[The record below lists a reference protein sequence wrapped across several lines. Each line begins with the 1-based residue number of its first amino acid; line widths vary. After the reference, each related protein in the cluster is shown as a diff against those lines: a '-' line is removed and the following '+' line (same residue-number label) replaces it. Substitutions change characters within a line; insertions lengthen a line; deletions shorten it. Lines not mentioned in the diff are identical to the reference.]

1 MERVPKAKKV
11 RMANNVN
18 NTKLGSEC
26 KEGLGRPVRPN
37 KNESDKF
44 AELYLN
50 DYEKKNAYGCPGY
63 IMYDFEN
70 SQYCCSGRP
79 RTPIEMIWFV
89 FMMLESVLHTNNKG
103 HLRVIGY
110 YFDILLRKVPE
121 EKKAGLQR
129 QYDDYLRM
137 IDEQYIDFKKH
148 ADDPLSDAEQRIMD
162 EFEEAESEKES
173 KANAIYEK
181 QQNFLKSQK
190 K

>member
-1 MERVPKAKKV
+1 MERLPKKQVK
-11 RMANNVN
+11 MANNVN
-18 NTKLGSEC
+18 NKKLGSEC
-26 KEGLGRPVRPN
+26 REGLGRPVRPN

-63 IMYDFEN
+63 MMYDFEN
-70 SQYCCSGRP
+70 SQYCCSSRP
-79 RTPIEMIWFV
+79 RTAIEMISFV
-89 FMMLESVLHTNNKG
+89 FMMLESVLDTYNKG

-121 EKKAGLQR
+121 EKKARLQQ

-148 ADDPLSDAEQRIMD
+148 ADDPLNEEEQQIMD
-162 EFEEAESEKES
+162 EFEEAEHEKES
-173 KANAIYEK
+173 MANAMYEK
-181 QQNFLKSQK
+181 QQKFLNSQK

>member
-1 MERVPKAKKV
+1 MERVPKQKKV

-18 NTKLGSEC
+18 NVKLGAEC
-26 KEGLGRPVRPN
+26 REGLGRPLRPN

-63 IMYDFEN
+63 MMYDFEN
-70 SQYCCSGRP
+70 AQYCCSSRP
-79 RTPIEMIWFV
+79 RTPVEMISFV
-89 FMMLESVLHTNNKG
+89 FMMLESVLRTNGIG

-129 QYDDYLRM
+129 QYDEYLRM
-137 IDEQYIDFKKH
+137 IDEQYIDFRKY
-148 ADDPLSDAEQRIMD
+148 ADDPLSESEQQIMD
-162 EFEEAESEKES
+162 EFEEEELKKES
-173 KANAIYEK
+173 MADANYEK